1 MLACAKALF
10 LGSLRIIPI
19 FSLRG
24 WCKSTPEK
32 LLVDP
37 SLMTLDRGHGELDD
51 GTVEMLVSDFFFL
64 DFEQFLHQC
73 RGNLNLLDQS

>member
-1 MLACAKALF
+1 MPACAKALF

-24 WCKSTPEK
+24 WCKSIPEK

-37 SLMTLDRGHGELDD
+37 SLMTLDRGHAELDD
-51 GTVEMLVSDFFFL
+51 GTVEMLVSDFFIFL
-64 DFEQFLHQC
+64 WILSNFSTSVEVTLIC
-73 RGNLNLLDQS
+73 